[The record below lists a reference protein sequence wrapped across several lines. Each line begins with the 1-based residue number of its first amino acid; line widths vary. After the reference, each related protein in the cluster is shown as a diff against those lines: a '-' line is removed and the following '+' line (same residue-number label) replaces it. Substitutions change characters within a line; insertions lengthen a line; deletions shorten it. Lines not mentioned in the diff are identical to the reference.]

1 MRDEKNML
9 QANILAMRLGNTNAK
24 FPDFITTI
32 DKLRLF

>member
-9 QANILAMRLGNTNAK
+9 QANILAVRVGNTNAK
-24 FPDFITTI
+24 FPYFIIT